1 MLERSAGNAASSN
14 VLCLNQGRAP
24 CGGHHGAR
32 DAHRRAERSLPK
44 GSASAAGLADE
55 GYLVPAGERAVGQE
69 RAGVLRGDADAL
81 QLRRDVAPLLLQR
94 PGQLLKLRLLL
105 LHGGQDAGGRL
116 HLRVVHG
123 GEGRAREGGPLREGR
138 REEAPHCTLPG
149 RRERRQGHRSE
160 RHARLTRSQR
170 GPSRSACS
178 AEREPPPSLGPPP
191 APAQAGSSAH
201 DPL

>member
-1 MLERSAGNAASSN
+1 M
-14 VLCLNQGRAP
+14 
-24 CGGHHGAR
+24 
-32 DAHRRAERSLPK
+32 
-44 GSASAAGLADE
+44 
-55 GYLVPAGERAVGQE
+55 PAGERAVGQE

-123 GEGRAREGGPLREGR
+123 GEGRAREDGPLREGG

-149 RRERRQGHRSE
+149 RREREEKGTGQRGQVHDSPQ
-160 RHARLTRSQR
+160 SQR
-170 GPSRSACS
+170 CPSRSACS
-178 AEREPPPSLGPPP
+178 TEREPPPSLGPPP